1 MIQKMSAFVRQG
13 KIQEAQDLDWEFHA
27 TISRLTRSQALQ
39 EALEKC
45 HLVEMIRKR
54 EISNQTKEELAEWVQ
69 NHQTLL
75 DAIAS
80 GNPDEAGNAMHKYLS
95 LKK

>member
-1 MIQKMSAFVRQG
+1 
-13 KIQEAQDLDWEFHA
+13 FHA

-80 GNPDEAGNAMHKYLS
+80 GNPEEAGDAMHKYLTQ
-95 LKK
+95 KK